1 MRSSKLLTPITLFT
15 FYCCS
20 GKYGKA
26 HLEKCVVADLPAL
39 GIDVGTVNDAL
50 VCDTILA

>member
-1 MRSSKLLTPITLFT
+1 ML
-15 FYCCS
+15 
-20 GKYGKA
+20 KYVYQNNSVF
-26 HLEKCVVADLPAL
+26 LEKCVVADLPAL